1 MFYIILDWF
10 FLVLHSSLI
19 VFNLFGWAWKPL
31 RIANLIT
38 LILTGLSWV
47 GLGLFY
53 GMGYCPLTDWHWKVL
68 VELGEASTTTSY
80 VAYLFQRI
88 LSIEVSNNFAD
99 NITLITYLAALMLS
113 IALNI
118 KDKIAR

>member
-1 MFYIILDWF
+1 M
-10 FLVLHSSLI
+10 
-19 VFNLFGWAWKPL
+19 

>member
-1 MFYIILDWF
+1 MR
-10 FLVLHSSLI
+10 
-19 VFNLFGWAWKPL
+19 K
-31 RIANLIT
+31 ANLIT
-38 LILTGLSWV
+38 LSLTGLSWV

-53 GMGYCPLTDWHWKVL
+53 GMGYCPLTDLHWKVL
-68 VELGEASTTTSY
+68 FELGEAPETTSY

-88 LSIEVSNNFAD
+88 LSIKVSNSFAD
-99 NITLITYLAALMLS
+99 NITLITYLFALVLS